1 MIPDNLRRA
10 ILAVAVAG
18 AVPMAA
24 VMGNWFEGTVR
35 TTYSDTGGL
44 HTVCTGHLGG
54 EPGRTYTPAECA
66 AFHKADLAIADKAV
80 SHLVKVSISEYERAA
95 LIDFTFN
102 QGAGALAGSTLL
114 KKLNAGDH
122 DGACNEYHKWVKG
135 RVNGK
140 LVTLQN
146 QVNRREVATW
156 LCSMH

>member
-10 ILAVAVAG
+10 ILAAAVAG
-18 AVPMAA
+18 AVSMAA

-35 TTYSDTGGL
+35 TTYNDTGGL

-80 SHLVKVSISEYERAA
+80 SKLVKVPISEYERAA

-102 QGAGALAGSTLL
+102 QGAGALAESTLL